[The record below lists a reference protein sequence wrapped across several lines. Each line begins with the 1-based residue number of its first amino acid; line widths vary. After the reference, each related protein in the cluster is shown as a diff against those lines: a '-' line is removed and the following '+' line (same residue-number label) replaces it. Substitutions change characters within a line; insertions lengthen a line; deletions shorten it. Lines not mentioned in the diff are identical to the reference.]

1 MKRKIFVF
9 GLGTIVLSPIFVC
22 LLSNSLVLILFA
34 VLYGCILYFVGKST
48 MRKFWR
54 EFWKI
59 QIELSRTFES
69 TMRVRE

>member
-22 LLSNSLVLILFA
+22 LLSNSFVLILFA
-34 VLYGCILYFVGKST
+34 LLYGCILYFTGKST

-59 QIELSRTFES
+59 NAELSRTFES
-69 TMRVRE
+69 TMKVRE